1 YADEQEKRQA
11 LVEVTDGFELFQGKI
26 LDVEREVKG
35 GFNLGR
41 VKLSG
46 LNSDAGSE
54 AVVHFQNENL
64 IAEKDGQVIAMTPD
78 LICMVDLETLTPV
91 TTESLKYGK
100 RVQVMGLKANAAWRT
115 KKGIETVGPRYFGY
129 EMDYQPLENLV
140 AKEDK

>member
-1 YADEQEKRQA
+1 M
-11 LVEVTDGFELFQGKI
+11 
-26 LDVEREVKG
+26 
-35 GFNLGR
+35 GR

-115 KKGIETVGPRYFGY
+115 KKRYRNSGSSVFRLRNGLSTTRKLSS
-129 EMDYQPLENLV
+129 EGGQINV
-140 AKEDK
+140 

>member
-1 YADEQEKRQA
+1 M
-11 LVEVTDGFELFQGKI
+11 
-26 LDVEREVKG
+26 
-35 GFNLGR
+35 
-41 VKLSG
+41 SG

>member
-1 YADEQEKRQA
+1 M
-11 LVEVTDGFELFQGKI
+11 FQGKI
-26 LDVEREVKG
+26 LDVERSKG

-115 KKGIETVGPRYFGY
+115 KRYRNSGSSVFRLRNGLSTTRKLSS
-129 EMDYQPLENLV
+129 EGGQINV
-140 AKEDK
+140 